1 MQKGFKEITLEELK
15 ENTLNNNTLNLD
27 LKEVLGIALCD
38 NKDYIYKVIER
49 NKTAENNKKQ
59 TNCTN
64 PLGYDPSKF
73 ALLTLDREVNDYSV
87 KSVEKP
93 LVGDLPPHQ
102 NVSKEVH
109 QAWQDRWTKSMTGDF
124 EPRPFDFNGIN
135 KVHQEKVKTVLDDMV
150 GNEDK
155 GVKHNNGK
163 PQISLL
169 FKQFPKALEAI
180 AKCSEYGHEKYK
192 EADQDYLNYQRVE
205 EGSKAYADAG
215 FRHRLEQGHDVESGL
230 PHQFHVAWNSLA
242 ELELYIQENE

>member
-1 MQKGFKEITLEELK
+1 MDVKKYLEEYKIKTAGKLVSHISELKRNTKPNLKLISSLASYLPIMHDNEILEDSFKENRRENWKKAESWFCNTSDEERVK
-15 ENTLNNNTLNLD
+15 RYVYLD
-27 LKEVLGIALCD
+27 K
-38 NKDYIYKVIER
+38 
-49 NKTAENNKKQ
+49 
-59 TNCTN
+59 
-64 PLGYDPSKF
+64 
-73 ALLTLDREVNDYSV
+73 
-87 KSVEKP
+87 
-93 LVGDLPPHQ
+93 
-102 NVSKEVH
+102 
-109 QAWQDRWTKSMTGDF
+109 
-124 EPRPFDFNGIN
+124 
-135 KVHQEKVKTVLDDMV
+135 
-150 GNEDK
+150 K